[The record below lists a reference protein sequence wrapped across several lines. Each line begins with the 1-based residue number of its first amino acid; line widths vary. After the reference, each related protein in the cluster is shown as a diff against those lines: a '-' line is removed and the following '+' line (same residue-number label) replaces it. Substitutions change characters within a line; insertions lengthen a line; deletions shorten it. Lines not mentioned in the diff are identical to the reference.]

1 MKVKTHFHVPV
12 ALLRAK
18 VTPVPI
24 EYESG
29 RDSKLVWKQ
38 QMKIS
43 RSCLGMKPDSSA
55 TQLVA

>member
-1 MKVKTHFHVPV
+1 MEVKDQFHVTV

-24 EYESG
+24 GYESG

-38 QMKIS
+38 QMKV
-43 RSCLGMKPDSSA
+43 SCLIYTSLLCGFNVRINK
-55 TQLVA
+55 